1 MILDKLRALPFY
13 PSRHRLQLAA
23 ESLNERLHGLD
34 FTMPDRME
42 KRGRGD
48 GTMYYASPEGIV
60 RQLFERVDVSRFGRL
75 LDVGCGKGYVLRA
88 AAEYGF
94 SAVGG
99 VEYDEKLCRICRRNL
114 RRLGLDGVS
123 VACADAGGWDGYG
136 DYDVFYF
143 FNPFQADVMARVVAR
158 IREQCRGREILL
170 IYYRP
175 RYTEAIEAGGLFRC
189 EAELH
194 DEVKGYDARIYR
206 GRMPDGGGT
215 FSAAGASKAVTA
227 LLLFSDGG
235 GGTMRQ
241 RRMPGRRPG
250 RIESDTHHLTT
261 Q

>member
-48 GTMYYASPEGIV
+48 GTMYYASP
-60 RQLFERVDVSRFGRL
+60 
-75 LDVGCGKGYVLRA
+75 
-88 AAEYGF
+88 
-94 SAVGG
+94 
-99 VEYDEKLCRICRRNL
+99 N
-114 RRLGLDGVS
+114 
-123 VACADAGGWDGYG
+123 
-136 DYDVFYF
+136 
-143 FNPFQADVMARVVAR
+143 VMARVVAR

>member
-1 MILDKLRALPFY
+1 M
-13 PSRHRLQLAA
+13 
-23 ESLNERLHGLD
+23 
-34 FTMPDRME
+34 
-42 KRGRGD
+42 
-48 GTMYYASPEGIV
+48 
-60 RQLFERVDVSRFGRL
+60 
-75 LDVGCGKGYVLRA
+75 LRA

-94 SAVGG
+94 SAV
-99 VEYDEKLCRICRRNL
+99 
-114 RRLGLDGVS
+114 
-123 VACADAGGWDGYG
+123 GGWDGYG

-215 FSAAGASKAVTA
+215 FSAAGASEAVTA